1 MKFLTSLCL
10 LALTVSLTSHAN
22 TDSAEQLYAVNQD
35 YAKCLDVV
43 LGNFKSDA
51 QAQEAMSK
59 FYRVI
64 TANTEQLLE
73 LQFQAND
80 EGIMAFLEM
89 LQDRKVLLGYMVAKM
104 SEPDKAFKAEKV
116 QLKETY
122 SFDWKLVHQELWRT
136 NGCNAIYG
144 SLD

>member
-10 LALTVSLTSHAN
+10 LALTVSLTNHAN

-59 FYRVI
+59 FFGVI
-64 TANTEQLLE
+64 TANTEQLIEIE
-73 LQFQAND
+73 LQAND
-80 EGIMAFLEM
+80 ELMLAFLKM
-89 LQDRKVLLGYMVAKM
+89 LQDCKVLLGYMVAKM
-104 SEPDKAFKAEKV
+104 SEPDKAFEAKKV
-116 QLKETY
+116 QLKEAY

-144 SLD
+144 SL

>member
-10 LALTVSLTSHAN
+10 LALTVSFNSHAN

-35 YAKCLDVV
+35 YAKCLDVL

-51 QAQEAMSK
+51 EAQEAMSK
-59 FYRVI
+59 FYKALI
-64 TANTEQLLE
+64 ANTEQILE
-73 LQFQAND
+73 LQLQAND
-80 EGIMAFLEM
+80 EGMLAFLEV
-89 LQDRKVLLGYMVAKM
+89 LHDRKVLLGYMVAKM
-104 SEPDKAFKAEKV
+104 SEPDIAFEAEKA
-116 QLKETY
+116 QLKEAH

>member
-10 LALTVSLTSHAN
+10 LALTVSFNSHAN

-35 YAKCLDVV
+35 YAKCLDVL

-51 QAQEAMSK
+51 EAQEAMSK
-59 FYRVI
+59 FYKALI
-64 TANTEQLLE
+64 ANTEQILE
-73 LQFQAND
+73 LQLQAND
-80 EGIMAFLEM
+80 EGMLVFLEV
-89 LQDRKVLLGYMVAKM
+89 LHDRKVLLGYMVAKM
-104 SEPDKAFKAEKV
+104 SEPDIAFEAEKA
-116 QLKETY
+116 QLKEAH

>member
-10 LALTVSLTSHAN
+10 LALTVSFNSHAN

-35 YAKCLDVV
+35 YAKCLDVL

-51 QAQEAMSK
+51 EAQEAMSK
-59 FYRVI
+59 YYKALI
-64 TANTEQLLE
+64 ANTEQILE
-73 LQFQAND
+73 LQLQAND
-80 EGIMAFLEM
+80 EGMLAFLEV
-89 LQDRKVLLGYMVAKM
+89 LHDRKVLLGYMVAKM
-104 SEPDKAFKAEKV
+104 SEPDIAFEAEKA
-116 QLKETY
+116 QLKEAH

-136 NGCNAIYG
+136 NDCNAIYG

>member
-10 LALTVSLTSHAN
+10 LALTVSFNSHAN
-22 TDSAEQLYAVNQD
+22 TDSAKQLYAVNQD
-35 YAKCLDVV
+35 YAKCLDVL

-51 QAQEAMSK
+51 EAQEAMSK
-59 FYRVI
+59 FYKALI
-64 TANTEQLLE
+64 ANTEQILE
-73 LQFQAND
+73 LQLQAND
-80 EGIMAFLEM
+80 EGMLAFLEV
-89 LQDRKVLLGYMVAKM
+89 LHDRKVLLGYMVAKM
-104 SEPDKAFKAEKV
+104 SEPDIAFEAEKA
-116 QLKETY
+116 QLKEAH

>member
-1 MKFLTSLCL
+1 MSHFVLESKSFN
-10 LALTVSLTSHAN
+10 SHAN

-35 YAKCLDVV
+35 YAKCLDVL

-51 QAQEAMSK
+51 EAQEAMSK
-59 FYRVI
+59 FYKALI
-64 TANTEQLLE
+64 ANTEQILE
-73 LQFQAND
+73 LQLQAND
-80 EGIMAFLEM
+80 EGMLAFLEV
-89 LQDRKVLLGYMVAKM
+89 LHDRKVLLGYMVAKM
-104 SEPDKAFKAEKV
+104 SEPDIAFEAEKA
-116 QLKETY
+116 QLKEAH